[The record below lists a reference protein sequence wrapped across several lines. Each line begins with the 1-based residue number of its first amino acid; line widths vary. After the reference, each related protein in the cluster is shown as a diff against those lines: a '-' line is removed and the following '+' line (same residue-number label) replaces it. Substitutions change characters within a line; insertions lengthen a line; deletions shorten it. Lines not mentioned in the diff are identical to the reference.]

1 MRADN
6 EFYNPSSTMSAGRT
20 EAGLSGKW
28 RLSEAVSLYALGQ
41 QTTDALVAA
50 SPQRRQLALGAQW
63 IANQTLTLDASVRHS
78 REDAGFNASS
88 VISANAAGQ
97 GGFFGNGSD
106 ATNLATGTSI
116 LPLSNGNVFSN
127 GTPNA
132 TFANATTVRLGAQYK
147 ASDRWSLSG
156 EIEGGNNSTTR
167 FGLGTSYQIN
177 ERSRLFAKY
186 ERTTGLTSTASQNPS
201 DKSNVFVAGVDSTFN
216 NGPTVF
222 SEFRMRDAIGAQLA
236 SARDQQL
243 ATGVRN
249 TWNVKEGLAYT
260 ASVEHLKIF
269 AGTSRDAFAVAG
281 GVDYTA
287 SERWKTSARLE
298 YRRLVDDKAT
308 VANDEQNQYLST
320 VSVAR
325 KLSRDWTFLARNYL
339 LYQDN
344 KDAGTRLEDRLQVG
358 AAWRPVDHNRW
369 NTLARYEFKTV
380 RDAGTANPLA
390 ENYRAHIVS
399 VHGDYHPSRP
409 WWFNGRLAA
418 KSTIDKTLPIGQQS
432 YAAYLLGARAVYDI
446 TENWDVGAMASYM
459 WSPTGSA
466 SQKAIG
472 VEVGYLVR
480 QNLWLSAGYNV
491 TGFSDRELT
500 GSDYTNKGFYIR
512 LRFKFDENFFAGKN
526 KDVNRALDR

>member
-1 MRADN
+1 
-6 EFYNPSSTMSAGRT
+6 
-20 EAGLSGKW
+20 
-28 RLSEAVSLYALGQ
+28 
-41 QTTDALVAA
+41 
-50 SPQRRQLALGAQW
+50 
-63 IANQTLTLDASVRHS
+63 
-78 REDAGFNASS
+78 
-88 VISANAAGQ
+88 
-97 GGFFGNGSD
+97 
-106 ATNLATGTSI
+106 
-116 LPLSNGNVFSN
+116 
-127 GTPNA
+127 
-132 TFANATTVRLGAQYK
+132 
-147 ASDRWSLSG
+147 
-156 EIEGGNNSTTR
+156 
-167 FGLGTSYQIN
+167 
-177 ERSRLFAKY
+177 
-186 ERTTGLTSTASQNPS
+186 
-201 DKSNVFVAGVDSTFN
+201 
-216 NGPTVF
+216 
-222 SEFRMRDAIGAQLA
+222 MRDAIGAQLA

-260 ASVEHLKIF
+260 ASVEHLKIY
-269 AGTSRDAFAVAG
+269 AGTARDAFAVAG

-380 RDAGTANPLA
+380 RDAGTANPVA

-418 KSTIDKTLPIGQQS
+418 KSTTDKTLPIGQQS
-432 YAAYLLGARAVYDI
+432 YSAYLLGARVVYDI

-466 SQKAIG
+466 LQKAIG

-480 QNLWLSAGYNV
+480 QNLWLSAGYNL
-491 TGFSDRELT
+491 TGFSDRELS

-512 LRFKFDENFFAGKN
+512 LRFKFDENLFTGKN